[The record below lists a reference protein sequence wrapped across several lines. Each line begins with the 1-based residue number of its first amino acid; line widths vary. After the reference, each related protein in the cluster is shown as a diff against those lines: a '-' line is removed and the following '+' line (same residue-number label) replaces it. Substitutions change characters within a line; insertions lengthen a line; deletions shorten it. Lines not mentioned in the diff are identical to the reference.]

1 MNRNEALAD
10 FTKGYCF
17 VCEEGIPHFMEQQ
30 VARTINKIYDDFE
43 TESLT
48 DNDLL
53 AITYEA
59 GRQAGKD
66 SMKSELAK
74 AYMEGSES
82 GRESMEKQDD

>member
-1 MNRNEALAD
+1 MTKTEAKQKLWATGSINTLSKVECDNLLNE
-10 FTKGYCF
+10 
-17 VCEEGIPHFMEQQ
+17 
-30 VARTINKIYDDFE
+30 IYDDFKS
-43 TESLT
+43 ESLA

-66 SMKSELAK
+66 SMKSEIAK

-82 GRESMEKQDD
+82 GRESMAQQDDR

>member
-1 MNRNEALAD
+1 MNRESAYKLNTHITGVLQAKRWKEAVD
-10 FTKGYCF
+10 
-17 VCEEGIPHFMEQQ
+17 
-30 VARTINKIYDDFE
+30 KIYDAFE
-43 TESLT
+43 SESLA

-66 SMKSELAK
+66 SMKSEIAK

-82 GRESMEKQDD
+82 GRESMEELL